1 MKRNRQLPMQNG
13 GEMDAFS
20 KGWVRLLCVFHNNTG
35 IRKWWKSKYNKR
47 IRKAAQKDL
56 REW

>member
-1 MKRNRQLPMQNG
+1 MRNG
-13 GEMDAFS
+13 GEMDAFTP
-20 KGWVRLLCVFHNNTG
+20 WRRLLCVFHNNTH

-47 IRKAAQKDL
+47 VRKAAQKDL